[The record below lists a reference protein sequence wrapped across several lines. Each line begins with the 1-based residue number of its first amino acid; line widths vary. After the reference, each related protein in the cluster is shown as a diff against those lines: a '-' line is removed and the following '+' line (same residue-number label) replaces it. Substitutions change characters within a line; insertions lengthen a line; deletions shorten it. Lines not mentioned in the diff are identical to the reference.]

1 MSSSALLSHVLGV
14 MDCQKFTIK
23 EKEAICVGKTQVGEL
38 TPLETTVQQSTQEAK
53 ETEDA
58 RASVEGLTAEGITEI
73 GKILKEIISPPIMN
87 IVPWFQ
93 ELLVWKKPLTT
104 TTVFIISFLVSYME
118 WV

>member
-1 MSSSALLSHVLGV
+1 

-93 ELLVWKKPLTT
+93 ELLVWKTPLTT
-104 TTVFIISFLVSYME
+104 TTVFIISLLVTYME